1 MDELW
6 AALPS
11 LRSLLDFKGGWKS
24 ATAEAWTRLFAVL
37 DGNLSLQ
44 TIASNI
50 AHFASSEPDIQR
62 FLVSVLTVVALMEG
76 IVESVV
82 DNFCH
87 KRRMQQ
93 SRSASTV
100 AEHYIKNQ
108 LLRKKLTM
116 EAKDEAEG
124 VFCDIQ
130 ALTGITDVCSIYH
143 LFFFDLSGSIC

>member
-11 LRSLLDFKGGWKS
+11 LRSLLDFKDGWKS
-24 ATAEAWTRLFAVL
+24 ATAEAWTRLLAVL
-37 DGNLSLQ
+37 DGNPSLQ
-44 TIASNI
+44 TVASNI
-50 AHFASSEPDIQR
+50 AYFALSEPDIQR
-62 FLVSVLTVVALMEG
+62 FLVSILTVVALMDG
-76 IVESVV
+76 IVESLVE
-82 DNFCH
+82 NLCH
-87 KRRMQQ
+87 KRGAQKN
-93 SRSASTV
+93 RSASTM

-130 ALTGITDVCSIYH
+130 ALTGITDVCRIYH

>member
-24 ATAEAWTRLFAVL
+24 AIAEAWTRLFAVL
-37 DGNLSLQ
+37 DGNFSFQ

-50 AHFASSEPDIQR
+50 SYFALSEPDIQR
-62 FLVSVLTVVALMEG
+62 FLVSVLTVVALMDG
-76 IVESVV
+76 IVESLV
-82 DNFCH
+82 DNLCH
-87 KRRMQQ
+87 KRGTLQ
-93 SRSASTV
+93 SCSASTM
-100 AEHYIKNQ
+100 AEYYIKNQ

-130 ALTGITDVCSIYH
+130 ALTGITDVGGIYH